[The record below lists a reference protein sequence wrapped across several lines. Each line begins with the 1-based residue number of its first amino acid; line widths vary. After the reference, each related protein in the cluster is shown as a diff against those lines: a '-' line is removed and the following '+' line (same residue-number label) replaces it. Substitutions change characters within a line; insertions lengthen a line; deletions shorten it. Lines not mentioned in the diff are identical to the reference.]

1 MRPRWRA
8 PGCSHTLGC
17 RVRKARI
24 VRFLFQIAVAQH
36 APGGRAIGIDMD
48 SGETLCAEAGVRD
61 QAAGSWKA
69 VTIEGREVNEKQC
82 GVPIAVQARFRRS
95 TLEFR
100 ATASRCLNGTKSP
113 KGLKSLVPG
122 RADSLPS
129 GNRIKLA
136 SPIPLRLR

>member
-61 QAAGSWKA
+61 QAVGSWKA
-69 VTIEGREVNEKQC
+69 VTTAK
-82 GVPIAVQARFRRS
+82 AVKSTRGSAGYRPLFR
-95 TLEFR
+95 
-100 ATASRCLNGTKSP
+100 P
-113 KGLKSLVPG
+113 V
-122 RADSLPS
+122 S
-129 GNRIKLA
+129 GAQHSNFV
-136 SPIPLRLR
+136 